1 MKKLKVNTKKYPV
14 KVITELTI
22 KQLLPLLQRDY
33 NDWNEFHKEP
43 ITDKK
48 HIQNYFK
55 QLLNISLC
63 IADVDYIIANA
74 KPINEK
80 E

>member
-33 NDWNEFHKEP
+33 NDWNEFHSSDALIWFWKR
-43 ITDKK
+43 
-48 HIQNYFK
+48 
-55 QLLNISLC
+55 SLC